1 MMPPMNHHTKAPG
14 QRFVVSVLVPDRV
27 GILREITAAV
37 SHLEGVIDGISQT
50 VSDRYFTVLLTALFP
65 ESASAGTIARE
76 IQAHFA
82 SGEADVIVRPC
93 PPPATLSSSSRRER
107 YMIILAGANHR
118 DILRTVTTFLA
129 ERRINIED
137 WQVLRQE
144 DTFTHIGEV
153 TVPEALDIKQVQTD
167 LQHALVPFHLETH
180 VQHENIFRATND
192 IGPIKNLL
200 TEVTP

>member
-1 MMPPMNHHTKAPG
+1 MNQHTNATG
-14 QRFVVSVLVPDRV
+14 SRFVISVLVPDRV
-27 GILREITAAV
+27 GILREITTAV
-37 SHLEGVIDGISQT
+37 SHLEGTIDGISQT

-65 ESASAGTIARE
+65 QGAATGTIARE
-76 IQAHFA
+76 IQARFA
-82 SGEADVIVRPC
+82 TGEADVIVRPC
-93 PPPATLSSSSRRER
+93 PLRTDSPASSRRAR
-107 YMIILAGANHR
+107 YMIILSGANHR
-118 DILRTVTTFLA
+118 DILKTVTAFLA

-137 WQVLRQE
+137 WQVLQQE

-167 LQHALVPFHLETH
+167 LQHTLTPFHLETH